1 MNGVIN
7 GRDEHLRMCS
17 AIVSHALSNGKKSTL
32 CESHESPENPKSCPK
47 HKCNYWL
54 ITPNK
59 HFALKLISFK
69 SGQLQNNTADGAMS
83 ISINCVINLITSHYK
98 LSISQ
103 VTRKSKSCC

>member
-17 AIVSHALSNGKKSTL
+17 AIVSHALSNGKKGTL
-32 CESHESPENPKSCPK
+32 CEGHESPENPKNCPK
-47 HKCNYWL
+47 HKCDYWL

-69 SGQLQNNTADGAMS
+69 SRQLQIRERA
-83 ISINCVINLITSHYK
+83 ITK
-98 LSISQ
+98 
-103 VTRKSKSCC
+103 